1 MFRVRRQPDLHH
13 ELQYLLLCLEN
24 SMVASR
30 SIVLIGLICIPAG
43 SARSVQPPPDSA
55 AAKHE
60 AERLNSLPPVPSAGP
75 GHIDHSGRTE
85 KGRGSFYAKSF
96 TNKKM
101 ADGHRMNPN
110 SNIAA
115 SKNLPL
121 GSVAKVTN
129 LDNGKSATVKIEDR
143 GPYVNGRVV
152 DLAPKVADDLD
163 MKGKGVAPVEVKPIT
178 IPEPEGG
185 VKLGSGA
192 AAANQQEIKDAT
204 AVTKELAAPTTAETA
219 DR

>member
-1 MFRVRRQPDLHH
+1 MEIRQIMVSAVLFGLHTG
-13 ELQYLLLCLEN
+13 
-24 SMVASR
+24 VAAAAS
-30 SIVLIGLICIPAG
+30 
-43 SARSVQPPPDSA
+43 PPPDSA

-60 AERLNSLPPVPSAGP
+60 AERLDSLPPLPPAGP
-75 GHIDHSGRTE
+75 GHIDHSGRTQ

-96 TNKKM
+96 NNKKM

-115 SKNLPL
+115 SKTLPL

-129 LDNGKSATVKIEDR
+129 LDNGKTATVKIEDR
-143 GPYVNGRVV
+143 GPYINGRVV
-152 DLAPKVADDLD
+152 DLTPKVADDLD
-163 MKGKGVAPVEVKPIT
+163 IKGKGVAPVEVKPVT
-178 IPEPEGG
+178 IPEPDGG

-192 AAANQQEIKDAT
+192 ADANQQEIKDAT
-204 AVTKELAAPTTAETA
+204 AVTKELAAPKTAEAA